1 MAKANVT
8 TNADTAPATKESIT
22 FPHPFGSQPGK
33 RSLIFV
39 NTALKAVEAALRD
52 GKIPADKAP
61 KWIARCRMLVQA
73 TGVAL
78 IGAMAPFTKDKE
90 KIGFDLPF
98 DEAIALEL
106 ALAEFTEGW
115 PENKAA
121 VKAMIDENADEIRA
135 CGGKTK
141 FECFKDMK

>member
-1 MAKANVT
+1 MGQALT
-8 TNADTAPATKESIT
+8 ESIREEHCLRQRT
-22 FPHPFGSQPGK
+22 RTRVAFLHPTAMI
-33 RSLIFV
+33 SLFLMSCGGDDRTIESTV
-39 NTALKAVEAALRD
+39 RYEPPVEHR
-52 GKIPADKAP
+52 I
-61 KWIARCRMLVQA
+61 VVE
-73 TGVAL
+73 TVV
-78 IGAMAPFTKDKE
+78 
-90 KIGFDLPF
+90 DLPF